1 MKLIDIHTHNANCD
15 KHSSIFNSNG
25 YIDNKKISIGIH
37 PWDIDTSW
45 ENQFTI
51 IKEVAS
57 KENVCAI
64 GECGID
70 KLKSPANTEL
80 QKEIFKA
87 HALLAEEVNK
97 PVVIHCVK
105 GVDEIIAMHRKNSPK
120 QAWIIHGFR
129 GKPQQAELL
138 IKEGFYIS
146 FGEKFNADS
155 LKTTP
160 FDRIFVESDESNIDI
175 ANIYNLIA
183 NTKGCSIED
192 LSLHVIANAKRC
204 NLL

>member
-80 QKEIFKA
+80 QKEIFRQQ
-87 HALLAEEVNK
+87 HEDNK
-97 PVVIHCVK
+97 
-105 GVDEIIAMHRKNSPK
+105 
-120 QAWIIHGFR
+120 
-129 GKPQQAELL
+129 
-138 IKEGFYIS
+138 
-146 FGEKFNADS
+146 
-155 LKTTP
+155 
-160 FDRIFVESDESNIDI
+160 
-175 ANIYNLIA
+175 
-183 NTKGCSIED
+183 
-192 LSLHVIANAKRC
+192 
-204 NLL
+204 